1 MEQKLSIALQTLYS
15 TRRDD
20 PHAIRMMI
28 RLRDPIDRSVLR
40 KAVDMTMQRYPYFCV
55 RLRKKGRQ
63 YVFAENTQ
71 PVVISDTLKGTE
83 LNSESSN

>member
-55 RLRKKGRQ
+55 RLRKRAGSMYLRR
-63 YVFAENTQ
+63 
-71 PVVISDTLKGTE
+71 TLS
-83 LNSESSN
+83 LSLSAIPLRVWS